1 MAEIIGHWANLAE
14 AQKLTQSVLQS
25 GIVETVIENNQLLPL
40 LPVKQLNGKSLQWN
54 RELDWNPEDGGDFY
68 GLGDQLIWHADQ
80 SYAPQKEANT
90 KILAR
95 QDRDDTYV
103 SNTYSNIND
112 MDAERIRNI
121 TKKFARKA
129 EHTLF
134 YGDTKDTA
142 LAFNGLHRLNID
154 EASAVT
160 AAAADVDDTNI
171 DNGEANGLSLHT
183 LRVAMAAA
191 KIDILG
197 PANCMI
203 LMPRELKIRFNS
215 AWQEGGFLKDGIT
228 VSPMTINIG
237 MEQIGTPTLFFDGV
251 PLIATPYLRAE
262 EANSGT
268 STSSRKLYSSPG
280 NKVYSIFLIRLG
292 PIEDGGLEMLYGDP
306 AVRGSSNLANDVFAG
321 IQHYRFDQLEN
332 HLGGGDRVWAFLAP
346 ILGAAHSLVRI
357 YDIRDLAITA
367 G

>member
-1 MAEIIGHWANLAE
+1 MAEIIGHWSNLAE
-14 AQKLTQSVLQS
+14 AQKLTQSVLLS
-25 GIVETVIENNQLLPL
+25 GVVETVIENNQLMPL

-54 RELDWNPEDGGDFY
+54 RELETPPEEGGDFY
-68 GLGDQLIWHADQ
+68 GLGDQLVWQSDQ
-80 SYAPQKEANT
+80 AYEPQKEANT

-95 QDRDDTYV
+95 QDPDDTYV

-112 MDAERIRNI
+112 MDAERIRSI

-134 YGDTKDTA
+134 YGDTKSTA
-142 LAFNGLHRLNID
+142 LAFDGLHRLNIQ
-154 EASAVT
+154 EQPAAVT

-171 DNGEANGLSLHT
+171 DNGADVGLSLHT

-215 AWQEGGFLKDGIT
+215 AWQEGGFVNAGVT
-228 VSPMTINIG
+228 VAPMMINVG
-237 MEQIGTPTLFFDGV
+237 MEQVGTPTLFFDGV
-251 PLIATPYLRAE
+251 PLVATPFLRAE
-262 EANSGT
+262 QVNSGT
-268 STSSRKLYSSPG
+268 PLAARRLHSSGAKA
-280 NKVYSIFLIRLG
+280 YSIFIIRMG
-292 PIEDGGLEMLYGDP
+292 TIEEGGLEMLYGDP
-306 AVRGSSNLANDVFAG
+306 AVRGSSNLPNDVFAG

-332 HLGGGDRVWAFLAP
+332 RLGGGDRVWAFLAP

-357 YDIRDLAITA
+357 YDISDHAIRA
-367 G
+367 

>member
-1 MAEIIGHWANLAE
+1 MAEIIGHWDNLAE
-14 AQKLTQSVLQS
+14 AQKLTQSVLLA
-25 GIVETVIENNQLLPL
+25 GVVETVIENNQLLPL

-80 SYAPQKEANT
+80 SYAPQMEANT

-134 YGDTKDTA
+134 YGDTIDTA
-142 LAFNGLHRLNID
+142 LAFNGLHRLNIN
-154 EASAVT
+154 EAVAVSRG
-160 AAAADVDDTNI
+160 AADVDDTNI
-171 DNGEANGLSLHT
+171 DNNENPLSLNT

-215 AWQEGGFLKDGIT
+215 AWQEGGFVNAGVT
-228 VSPMTINIG
+228 VSPMVINIG

-251 PLIATPYLRAE
+251 PLVATPFLRAE
-262 EANSGT
+262 QANTGT
-268 STSSRKLYSSPG
+268 SAASRKLHTG
-280 NKVYSIFLIRLG
+280 GTKAYSIFIIRIG
-292 PIEDGGLEMLYGDP
+292 TIEEGGLEMLYGDP

-346 ILGAAHSLVRI
+346 ILGATRSLVRI
-357 YDIRDLAITA
+357 YDVVDLAITA
-367 G
+367 

>member
-1 MAEIIGHWANLAE
+1 MAEIIGHWANLLE
-14 AQKLTQSVLQS
+14 AQKLTQSVLLS
-25 GIVETVIENNQLLPL
+25 GVVETVIENNQLLPM

-80 SYAPQKEANT
+80 SYAPQKEATT

-154 EASAVT
+154 ESAAVAAS
-160 AAAADVDDTNI
+160 
-171 DNGEANGLSLHT
+171 
-183 LRVAMAAA
+183 
-191 KIDILG
+191 
-197 PANCMI
+197 
-203 LMPRELKIRFNS
+203 IR
-215 AWQEGGFLKDGIT
+215 
-228 VSPMTINIG
+228 
-237 MEQIGTPTLFFDGV
+237 
-251 PLIATPYLRAE
+251 
-262 EANSGT
+262 
-268 STSSRKLYSSPG
+268 
-280 NKVYSIFLIRLG
+280 
-292 PIEDGGLEMLYGDP
+292 
-306 AVRGSSNLANDVFAG
+306 
-321 IQHYRFDQLEN
+321 
-332 HLGGGDRVWAFLAP
+332 
-346 ILGAAHSLVRI
+346 
-357 YDIRDLAITA
+357 
-367 G
+367 

>member
-14 AQKLTQSVLQS
+14 AQKLTQSVLLS
-25 GIVETVIENNQLLPL
+25 GVVETVIENNQLMPL

-54 RELDWNPEDGGDFY
+54 RELDWKPEEGGDFY

-134 YGDTKDTA
+134 YGDTKNTA
-142 LAFNGLHRLNID
+142 LSFDGLHRLNIV
-154 EASAVT
+154 EQSAVS
-160 AAAADVDDTNI
+160 AAAADVDDINI
-171 DNGEANGLSLHT
+171 DNGGQVGLSLHT

-215 AWQEGGFLKDGIT
+215 AWQEGGFVNAGVT
-228 VSPMTINIG
+228 VAPMMISIG
-237 MEQIGTPTLFFDGV
+237 MEQVGTPTLFFDGV
-251 PLIATPYLRAE
+251 PLVATPFLRAE
-262 EANSGT
+262 QENTGT
-268 STSSRKLYSSPG
+268 DNAARQLYSSG
-280 NKVYSIFLIRLG
+280 SKVYSIFIVRLG
-292 PIEDGGLEMLYGDP
+292 TIEDGGLEMLYGDP

-321 IQHYRFDQLEN
+321 IQHFRFDQLEN
-332 HLGGGDRVWAFLAP
+332 HLGGGDRIWAFLAP

-357 YDIRDLAITA
+357 YDISDHAIRA
-367 G
+367 